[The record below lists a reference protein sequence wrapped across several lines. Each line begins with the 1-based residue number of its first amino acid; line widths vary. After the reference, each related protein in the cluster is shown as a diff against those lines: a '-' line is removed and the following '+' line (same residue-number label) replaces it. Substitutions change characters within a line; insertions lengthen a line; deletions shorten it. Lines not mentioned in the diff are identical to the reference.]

1 MMRMPSRSSVANLA
15 TFQTLSVKIDDV
27 ASLILHANI
36 AENTAQELSL
46 LMLCVLDF
54 FCRLT
59 SWKGELVM

>member
-46 LMLCVLDF
+46 LMLCVFDF

>member
-46 LMLCVLDF
+46 LMLCVFDF
-54 FCRLT
+54 FAD
-59 SWKGELVM
+59 